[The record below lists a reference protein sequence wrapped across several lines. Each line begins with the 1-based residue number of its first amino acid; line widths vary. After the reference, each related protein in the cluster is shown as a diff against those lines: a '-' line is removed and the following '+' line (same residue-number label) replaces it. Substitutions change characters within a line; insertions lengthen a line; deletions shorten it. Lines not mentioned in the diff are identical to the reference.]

1 VGAESHGASEKVAAV
16 VWAFRRARP
25 GRMVIKLTQEK
36 KVLFGEAIVALPVRR
51 TLTNRPEIP
60 VMSIRV
66 ADSDALEE

>member
-1 VGAESHGASEKVAAV
+1 
-16 VWAFRRARP
+16 
-25 GRMVIKLTQEK
+25 MVIKLTQEK